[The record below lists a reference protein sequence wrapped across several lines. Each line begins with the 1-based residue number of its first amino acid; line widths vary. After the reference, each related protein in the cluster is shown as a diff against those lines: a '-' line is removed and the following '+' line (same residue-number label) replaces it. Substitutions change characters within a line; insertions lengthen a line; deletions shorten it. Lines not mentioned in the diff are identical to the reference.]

1 MVQLNSIGRSFMVI
15 AMAPLGMIGVALGLI
30 ISRAPFGFVAT
41 TGAIALVGMIM
52 RNAVIL
58 VDQIRQDEGAGK
70 TPWEAIVDSTV
81 RRLRP
86 IMLTGA
92 AAVLAMIPLAFQ
104 AFWGPMAIAIMG
116 GLLIATLLTCLF
128 LPALYAAAFRVRK
141 PAVPS
146 DRELLDRASNPT
158 TSDTIKSDDGY

>member
-1 MVQLNSIGRSFMVI
+1 
-15 AMAPLGMIGVALGLI
+15 MIGVALALI
-30 ISRAPFGFVAT
+30 ISHAPFGFVAT
-41 TGAIALVGMIM
+41 TGVIALMGMIM

-58 VDQIRQDEGAGK
+58 VDQIKQDENAGK
-70 TPWEAIVDSTV
+70 APWEAIVDSTV

-104 AFWGPMAIAIMG
+104 DFWGPMAIAIMG
-116 GLLIATLLTCLF
+116 GLLIATFLTCLF

-141 PAVPS
+141 PVVPS
-146 DRELLDRASNPT
+146 DRQPPDR
-158 TSDTIKSDDGY
+158 TSSPMTPDTIKLDDGY